1 MVESYSLSAKI
12 YSLHINCGGE
22 EVYIN
27 NSKIYA
33 ADTEGAGASS
43 YYNGG
48 NWAFSSTGH
57 FLDVEN
63 GPSVYNISNTSN
75 LDNISTY
82 EKQLYRSART
92 SGISLTYYG
101 LCLMNGK
108 YSIRLHFAEIVFTR
122 NSPGKRVFDV
132 YVQGDL
138 KLKDFE
144 IVREAGGTGRPVIK
158 SYIIDVRNNTLKIQL
173 YWAGKGTTRIPYSGS
188 YGPCISAIS
197 VDPNFEPPNFG
208 KKIDVGMIVATVT
221 GGVFM
226 VFLVI
231 VILWKMGF
239 LTLKKTAHRE
249 LTSVDL
255 QTGIFTL
262 RQIKAATE
270 NFHPSREIG
279 QGGFGSVYKG
289 LLSDGTIIAVK
300 QLSLASS
307 QGPNEFMRELGL
319 LSALRHQNLV
329 KLYGSCVEGKQ
340 FSLIYEYM
348 ENKCLSSALL
358 GTHTVL
364 STIHVQTDGSKESGV
379 KMVLSSTGLKVPA
392 SFFFGLCNM

>member
-1 MVESYSLSAKI
+1 
-12 YSLHINCGGE
+12 
-22 EVYIN
+22 
-27 NSKIYA
+27 
-33 ADTEGAGASS
+33 
-43 YYNGG
+43 
-48 NWAFSSTGH
+48 
-57 FLDVEN
+57 
-63 GPSVYNISNTSN
+63 
-75 LDNISTY
+75 
-82 EKQLYRSART
+82 
-92 SGISLTYYG
+92 
-101 LCLMNGK
+101 
-108 YSIRLHFAEIVFTR
+108 
-122 NSPGKRVFDV
+122 
-132 YVQGDL
+132 
-138 KLKDFE
+138 
-144 IVREAGGTGRPVIK
+144 
-158 SYIIDVRNNTLKIQL
+158 
-173 YWAGKGTTRIPYSGS
+173 
-188 YGPCISAIS
+188 
-197 VDPNFEPPNFG
+197 
-208 KKIDVGMIVATVT
+208 MIVATVT

-379 KMVLSSTGLKVPA
+379 KVVLSSTGLKVPA
-392 SFFFGLCNM
+392 SFFLVYVTCKYYYNNSLNME